1 MKPDRTTQ
9 GLWQRT
15 SLGSFLSRSRGA
27 SPHGL
32 GAAVAFMWLI
42 LTSSISGGL
51 LSPSTQGP
59 KSPHPHS
66 RGEDTS
72 VELWSELVPGPG
84 GDRLGPPAPS
94 DVDPPRA
101 LEWRLPLGRRSS
113 EASTGVG
120 AASAQPAPPFPVCPS
135 RTLVSTR
142 CRRAQT
148 KTGMAG
154 NRPRSPDVT
163 SLTLNQAVKPPGKKI
178 CKPAPL
184 ARIAPPALPGSRA
197 SLP

>member
-15 SLGSFLSRSRGA
+15 TLGSFLSRSRGA

-113 EASTGVG
+113 EASTGLGPRQLRRLRRFPSARPEHWSARDAG
-120 AASAQPAPPFPVCPS
+120 ALRRRQEWLETGLVAPMLHP
-135 RTLVSTR
+135 
-142 CRRAQT
+142 
-148 KTGMAG
+148 
-154 NRPRSPDVT
+154 
-163 SLTLNQAVKPPGKKI
+163 
-178 CKPAPL
+178 
-184 ARIAPPALPGSRA
+184 
-197 SLP
+197 